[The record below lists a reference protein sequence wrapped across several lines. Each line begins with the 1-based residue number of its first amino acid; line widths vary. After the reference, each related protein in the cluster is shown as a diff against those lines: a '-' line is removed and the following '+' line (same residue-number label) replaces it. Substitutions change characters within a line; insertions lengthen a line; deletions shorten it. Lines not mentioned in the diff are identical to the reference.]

1 MKNIRRK
8 DFDIKG
14 LRLSPEEGFVLS
26 RLDAPLTSKEL
37 VSLTGLDES
46 RVVEIIETLATQG
59 VVDLDRDGAAPT
71 KNPSSARMPAVKATS
86 AASSSSGS
94 GVALVS
100 SPPDEP
106 QLEEVPP
113 DEPQLEE
120 VHDDEPPVEG
130 RAAEDKRIEESD
142 SRILAEAA
150 ARGANTTTEG
160 EEPPDEVDNPEEE
173 EKRVQGERE
182 YQKIY
187 EQVYHPMPRDERIAA
202 AEQVD
207 NPDLFALCY
216 DPEPQIIHAILS
228 NPKAGLPHA
237 RMIALHHRT
246 QAGLEL
252 IGRRTEFVA
261 DAQTQRRLLANPQ
274 LPGTILRRII
284 SPKLI
289 MEVYKIAINR
299 EIPERSRVMTRELLQ
314 KKFMLG
320 SPEERAALL
329 IKTEGRCLI
338 LLVNCALDARTT
350 QILTAKTSFTILF
363 IQNLARWS
371 ACPPALLVHL
381 LKQPVVR
388 MNIGLRKMLLKHPNV
403 PSETKRNFQ

>member
-1 MKNIRRK
+1 MPAAARAPVA
-8 DFDIKG
+8 
-14 LRLSPEEGFVLS
+14 SPV
-26 RLDAPLTSKEL
+26 
-37 VSLTGLDES
+37 VSAGS
-46 RVVEIIETLATQG
+46 PVAQ
-59 VVDLDRDGAAPT
+59 AAP
-71 KNPSSARMPAVKATS
+71 
-86 AASSSSGS
+86 AAELEE
-94 GVALVS
+94 VQ
-100 SPPDEP
+100 E
-106 QLEEVPP
+106 LEEVP
-113 DEPQLEE
+113 EL
-120 VHDDEPPVEG
+120 
-130 RAAEDKRIEESD
+130 EESD
-142 SRILAEAA
+142 SRILAAA
-150 ARGANTTTEG
+150 SAAGANVSTEG
-160 EEPPDEVDNPEEE
+160 EEPADAVDDPVEE

-187 EQVYHPMPRDERIAA
+187 EQIYHPMARDERIAA

-207 NPDLFALCY
+207 GPDLFALCY
-216 DPEPQIIHAILS
+216 DPEPQIIHAVMS

-252 IGRRTEFVA
+252 VGRRSEFLS
-261 DAQTQRRLLANPQ
+261 DAQVQRRLLSNPQ
-274 LPGTILRRII
+274 LPGTLLRRIVN
-284 SPKLI
+284 PKLL

-299 EIPERSRVMTRELLQ
+299 EIPERSRVMTRELLC

-320 SPEERAALL
+320 SGDERAALL

-350 QILTAKTSFTILF
+350 QILTSKTSYTILF

-371 ACPPALLVHL
+371 ATPPALLVHL

-403 PSETKRNFQ
+403 PSETKRNLS

>member
-8 DFDIKG
+8 AFDIKT

-26 RLDAPLTSKEL
+26 RLDAPLSAKEL

-59 VVDLDRDGAAPT
+59 VVDLDRDAP
-71 KNPSSARMPAVKATS
+71 PASPASSARMPV
-86 AASSSSGS
+86 AALQTG
-94 GVALVS
+94 AP
-100 SPPDEP
+100 SPSE
-106 QLEEVPP
+106 
-113 DEPQLEE
+113 
-120 VHDDEPPVEG
+120 
-130 RAAEDKRIEESD
+130 AEQAESD
-142 SRILAEAA
+142 SAILAAA
-150 ARGANTTTEG
+150 SAEGASVSSEG
-160 EEPPDEVDNPEEE
+160 EEPADDVDDPVEE

-187 EQVYHPMPRDERIAA
+187 EQIYHPMARDERIAA
-202 AEQVD
+202 AEKAD
-207 NPDLFALCY
+207 GADLLALCY
-216 DPEPQIIHAILS
+216 DPEPQIIHAVMT

-246 QAGLEL
+246 GAGLEL
-252 IGRRTEFVA
+252 VGRRTEFLA
-261 DAQTQRRLLANPQ
+261 DTQVQRRLLQNPQ
-274 LPGTILRRII
+274 LPGTILRKIVN
-284 SPKLI
+284 PKLL

-299 EIPERSRVMTRELLQ
+299 EIPERSRVMSRELLQ

-320 SPEERAALL
+320 SGDERAALL

-350 QILTAKTSFTILF
+350 QVLTSKTSYTILF

-371 ACPPALLVHL
+371 ATPPALLVHL

-403 PSETKRNFQ
+403 PSETKRNFS

>member
-8 DFDIKG
+8 PFDIKT

-26 RLDAPLTSKEL
+26 RLDAPLSAKEL

-59 VVDLDRDGAAPT
+59 VVDLDREGPAPASSRGPVSAPASARAPVAAP
-71 KNPSSARMPAVKATS
+71 V
-86 AASSSSGS
+86 SSSGASS
-94 GVALVS
+94 GSPVA
-100 SPPDEP
+100 EP
-106 QLEEVPP
+106 ALELEEVT
-113 DEPQLEE
+113 EE
-120 VHDDEPPVEG
+120 SE
-130 RAAEDKRIEESD
+130 ITESD
-142 SRILAEAA
+142 SRILAEASA
-150 ARGANTTTEG
+150 AGANTSTEG
-160 EEPPDEVDNPEEE
+160 EEPADEVSDPVEE
-173 EKRVQGERE
+173 EKRAQGERE

-187 EQVYHPMPRDERIAA
+187 EQIYHPMPRDERIAA
-202 AEQVD
+202 AEKVD
-207 NPDLFALCY
+207 GADLFALCY

-228 NPKAGLPHA
+228 NPKSGLPHA

-252 IGRRTEFVA
+252 VGRRTEFLA
-261 DAQTQRRLLANPQ
+261 DSQVQRRLLQNPQ
-274 LPGTILRRII
+274 LPTTILRKIVN
-284 SPKLI
+284 PKLL

-299 EIPERSRVMTRELLQ
+299 EIPERSRVMSRELLQ

-320 SPEERAALL
+320 SGDERAALL

-350 QILTAKTSFTILF
+350 QVLTSKTSYTVLF

-371 ACPPALLVHL
+371 ATPPALLVHL

-403 PSETKRNFQ
+403 PSETKRNLS

>member
-8 DFDIKG
+8 AFDIKT

-26 RLDAPLTSKEL
+26 RLDSPLSAKEL
-37 VSLTGLDES
+37 VSLTGLEES

-59 VVDLDRDGAAPT
+59 VVDLDREGPAPASSRGPVGAPA
-71 KNPSSARMPAVKATS
+71 SARVPVASPVASAGSPVAEPAT
-86 AASSSSGS
+86 
-94 GVALVS
+94 
-100 SPPDEP
+100 E
-106 QLEEVPP
+106 LEEVA
-113 DEPQLEE
+113 ELEE
-120 VHDDEPPVEG
+120 VSDAP
-130 RAAEDKRIEESD
+130 IEESD
-142 SRILAEAA
+142 SRILAAA
-150 ARGANTTTEG
+150 SAAGANVSTEG
-160 EEPPDEVDNPEEE
+160 EEPADEVNDPVEEE
-173 EKRVQGERE
+173 ARAQGERE

-187 EQVYHPMPRDERIAA
+187 EQIYHPMPRDERIAA
-202 AEQVD
+202 AEKVD
-207 NPDLFALCY
+207 GADLFALCY
-216 DPEPQIIHAILS
+216 DPEPQIIHAVLS
-228 NPKAGLPHA
+228 NPKSGLPHA

-252 IGRRTEFVA
+252 VGRRTEFLA
-261 DAQTQRRLLANPQ
+261 DSQVQRRLLQNPQ
-274 LPGTILRRII
+274 LPTTILRKIVN
-284 SPKLI
+284 PKLL

-299 EIPERSRVMTRELLQ
+299 EIPERSRVMSRELLQ

-320 SPEERAALL
+320 SGDERAALL

-350 QILTAKTSFTILF
+350 QILTSKTSYTILF

-371 ACPPALLVHL
+371 ATPPALLVHL

-403 PSETKRNFQ
+403 PSETKRNLSS